1 MDAYGIN
8 QTGQQTLTVSTTAVS
23 LTLPTGVGAKP
34 KHALIYVG
42 NANVRWIAEGTTPT
56 STLGMPVAAGS
67 YISWLEPGF
76 NYYGMI
82 SRVQF
87 IRDDATDATL
97 EIFYFD

>member
-1 MDAYGIN
+1 MK
-8 QTGQQTLTVSTTAVS
+8 TGEARVVIQRDRIAETL
-23 LTLPTGVGAKP
+23 
-34 KHALIYVG
+34 ALIHLG
-42 NANVRWIAEGTTPT
+42 NAKVRWIAEGTTPT
-56 STLGMPVAAGS
+56 STLGMPVAARS